1 MNTKKTILNEE
12 WTNNGSTLNITIQK
26 DVKWDEFKSKIYE
39 YDDKELEIIRKSFN
53 YSVSLHKG
61 QKRKFSHD
69 PYIIHPIRVAINLYG
84 EKYELIAAALLHDI
98 VEDTEIKLSEINDE
112 FGYKIMMFVKGMTKS
127 NKISICDALNSVLD
141 KFPEVILLKLSDR
154 IDNMEDKF
162 NYLPETSRRRYYNE
176 NKLILKIAKKLIDG
190 NKIKDTNKLYD
201 KLRLLHH
208 FNLNYESLS
217 NKK

>member
-26 DVKWDEFKSKIYE
+26 DVKWDEFKSKIYQ

-84 EKYELIAAALLHDI
+84 EKYQLIAAALLHDI
-98 VEDTEIKLSEINDE
+98 VEDTEVELSDLEVE
-112 FGYKIMMFVKGMTKS
+112 FGHDIMMFVKGMTKTKK
-127 NKISICDALNSVLD
+127 NTIFDALNSVLD

-162 NYLPETSRRRYYNE
+162 NYLPETTRRRYYKE
-176 NKLILKIAKKLIDG
+176 NKLILKIAKNLIDEK
-190 NKIKDTNKLYD
+190 KIEDINKLYD
-201 KLRLLHH
+201 KLELLHH
-208 FNLNYESLS
+208 FNLDYESLS
-217 NKK
+217 N